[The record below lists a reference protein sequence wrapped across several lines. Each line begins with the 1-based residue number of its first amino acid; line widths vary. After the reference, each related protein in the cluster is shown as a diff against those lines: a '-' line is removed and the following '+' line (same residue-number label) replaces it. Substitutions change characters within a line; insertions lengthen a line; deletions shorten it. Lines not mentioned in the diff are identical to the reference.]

1 MHSSNNTHSVASTS
15 VAHHVMNYRAALGA
29 AACSGRYSFACLRRQ
44 DWVGAIEHTQD
55 EAKHEWAA
63 FQAISAAF
71 VAGQNFNTLPVG
83 VAA

>member
-1 MHSSNNTHSVASTS
+1 MHSNQNIVTDTS
-15 VAHHVMNYRAALGA
+15 AHHIMSYRAALGA

-44 DWVGAIEHTQD
+44 DFVGAIEHTQD

-71 VAGQNFNTLPVG
+71 VAGQSSETVE